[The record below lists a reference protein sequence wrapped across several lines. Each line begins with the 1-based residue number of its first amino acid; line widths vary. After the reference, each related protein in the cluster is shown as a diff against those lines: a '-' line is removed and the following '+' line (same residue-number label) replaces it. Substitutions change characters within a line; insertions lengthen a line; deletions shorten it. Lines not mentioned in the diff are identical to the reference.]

1 MLRVLATAA
10 VLILLTS
17 PLHANVLLP
26 GGTVSPDVFTN
37 PGGVPLLDSVTGTYS
52 FGSGPGL
59 ITGTYTEVVLVDPFG
74 VTCSGCL
81 DFAFQVSLDPGLESG
96 IFHVNLAEFFNY
108 STDVGYIE
116 GTGVMGGSGGDGTPT
131 SVNRGPLGGTVT
143 FLFGG
148 TSVIGP
154 GGSSAILVVAT
165 NATSYDSAGSLAISG
180 GRGDSLANGQ
190 INDVFEPAAT
200 VPEPP
205 TGLLLSLGL
214 AGIAAFRFRKVAHI

>member
-1 MLRVLATAA
+1 MLRLLATAA
-10 VLILLTS
+10 VLILSTI

-26 GGTVSPDVFTN
+26 GSTVSPDVFTN
-37 PGGVPLLDSVTGTYS
+37 PGNVPLLGSLSGTYS
-52 FGSGPGL
+52 FGSGAGL
-59 ITGTYTEVVLVDPFG
+59 ITGTYKEFVLVDPLG

-81 DFAFQVSLDPGLESG
+81 DFAFQVSLDPLLESG

-116 GTGVMGGSGGDGTPT
+116 GTGVMGGSGGDGNPT

-154 GGSSAILVVAT
+154 GGTSAILVVAT

-214 AGIAAFRFRKVAHI
+214 AGIAAFRKVARI

>member
-1 MLRVLATAA
+1 MLRILTTAA
-10 VLILLTS
+10 VLILLTV
-17 PLHANVLLP
+17 PLHANSLLP
-26 GGTVSPDVFTN
+26 GGTVSPDVLTN
-37 PGGVPLLDSVTGTYS
+37 PGGVPLLDLVTGTYS

-81 DFAFQVSLDPGLESG
+81 DFAFQVTLDPSLESG
-96 IFHVNLAEFFNY
+96 IFHVNLAEFFGY

-116 GTGVMGGSGGDGTPT
+116 GTGVMGGSGGDGIPT

-143 FLFGG
+143 FLFGSS

-165 NATSYDSAGSLAISG
+165 NAT
-180 GRGDSLANGQ
+180 
-190 INDVFEPAAT
+190 T
-200 VPEPP
+200 
-205 TGLLLSLGL
+205 
-214 AGIAAFRFRKVAHI
+214 